1 MTTHPLMTS
10 STPVLPDV
18 FTDPA
23 SGQRINLLDYKARNM
38 RASWLTAIL
47 TMLLLAGLAYLMAVV
62 TGVGSASYFV
72 GTALVIGAGQ
82 GVVGFWFSDK
92 IALAA
97 SGARKATA
105 EEHRYL
111 VNVTEAVSIGAG
123 VPMPDIYVIDS
134 QAPNAFA
141 TGRNPANSS
150 IAVTRGL
157 LQLLDRQQLE
167 GVIAHEM
174 AHIRNY
180 DIRFMSMLVATIGAI
195 LVLRDLVAR
204 WTFIGGI
211 GSGSGRRRSSDRGG
225 DGARGQGIMT
235 LLLILLLVL
244 APILATLL
252 RLAVSRRREYL
263 ADATGAYIT
272 RNPEGLAQALEKL
285 RAYRGPH
292 LEVSEGV
299 KHMFF
304 INPSLGQNNLD
315 AFATHPPID
324 ERIKRLRRM

>member
-1 MTTHPLMTS
+1 MTS

-38 RASWLTAIL
+38 RASWLMALI
-47 TMLLLAGLAYLMAVV
+47 TMALLAALAYLLARV
-62 TGVGSASYFV
+62 TGVGSSTYFV
-72 GTALVIGAGQ
+72 GTALFIGAGQ

-141 TGRNPANSS
+141 TGRDPQHSS
-150 IAVTRGL
+150 IAVTRGM
-157 LQLLDRQQLE
+157 LQLLDRQELE

-180 DIRFMSMLVATIGAI
+180 DIRFMSMLVATLGAI
-195 LVLRDLVAR
+195 LVLRDLVGR
-204 WTFIGGI
+204 WTFFGGI

-225 DGARGQGIMT
+225 DGSRGQGIMT
-235 LLLILLLVL
+235 LLLIVLLVL

-272 RNPEGLAQALEKL
+272 RNPEGLASALEKL

-304 INPSLGQNNLD
+304 VNPTVGQNNVD
-315 AFATHPPID
+315 AFATHPPIE

>member
-1 MTTHPLMTS
+1 MSPS
-10 STPVLPDV
+10 SHVLPDV

-23 SGQRINLLDYKARNM
+23 SGQRINLLDYKARNV
-38 RASWLTAIL
+38 RLSWLMAL
-47 TMLLLAGLAYLMAVV
+47 VTMALLAGLAYLIAMV
-62 TGVGSASYFV
+62 TDVASSTFFVGSA
-72 GTALVIGAGQ
+72 
-82 GVVGFWFSDK
+82 
-92 IALAA
+92 LA
-97 SGARKATA
+97 
-105 EEHRYL
+105 
-111 VNVTEAVSIGAG
+111 IGAG
-123 VPMPDIYVIDS
+123 VPMPDVYVIDS

-141 TGRNPANSS
+141 TGRDPEHSS

-204 WTFIGGI
+204 WTFLGGI

-235 LLLILLLVL
+235 LLLILLLIL

-304 INPSLGQNNLD
+304 VNPSVGQNNLD

>member
-1 MTTHPLMTS
+1 MMTS
-10 STPVLPDV
+10 QPPVLPDV

-23 SGQRINLLDYKARNM
+23 SGQRINLLDYKARNL
-38 RASWLTAIL
+38 RASWLMAL
-47 TMLLLAGLAYLMAVV
+47 VTMALLAAIAYLLATV
-62 TGVGSASYFV
+62 TGVGSSVYFV
-72 GTALVIGAGQ
+72 GTALAIGAGQ
-82 GVVGFWFSDK
+82 GIVGFWFSDK

-111 VNVTEAVSIGAG
+111 VNVTEAVAIGAG
-123 VPMPDIYVIDS
+123 VPGIYVIDS
-134 QAPNAFA
+134 PAPNAFA
-141 TGRNPANSS
+141 TGRDPEHSS
-150 IAVTRGL
+150 IAVSRGM
-157 LQLLDRQQLE
+157 LQLLDRQELE

-180 DIRFMSMLVATIGAI
+180 DIRFMSMLVATLGAI
-195 LVLRDLVAR
+195 LVLRDLVGR
-204 WTFIGGI
+204 WTFLGGI

-235 LLLILLLVL
+235 LLLIVLLVL

-252 RLAVSRRREYL
+252 RLAVNRRREYL

-272 RNPEGLAQALEKL
+272 RNPEGLASALEKL

-304 INPSLGQNNLD
+304 VNPTVGQNNVD
-315 AFATHPPID
+315 AFATHPPIE
-324 ERIKRLRRM
+324 ERISRLRRM

>member
-1 MTTHPLMTS
+1 MTIPAT
-10 STPVLPDV
+10 VLPDV

-38 RASWLTAIL
+38 RASWLMALL
-47 TMLLLAGLAYLMAVV
+47 TMVILAALAYLLATV
-62 TGVGSASYFV
+62 TGVGSSTYFV

-111 VNVTEAVSIGAG
+111 VNVTEAVAIGAG
-123 VPMPDIYVIDS
+123 VPVPDIYVIDS

-141 TGRNPANSS
+141 TGRDPQHSS
-150 IAVTRGL
+150 IAVTRGM

-174 AHIRNY
+174 AHVRNY
-180 DIRFMSMLVATIGAI
+180 DIRFMSMLVATLGAI
-195 LVLRDLVAR
+195 LVLRDLVGR
-204 WTFIGGI
+204 WAFFGGI

-225 DGARGQGIMT
+225 DGSRGQGVMT

-285 RAYRGPH
+285 RAYRGPQ

-299 KHMFF
+299 RHMFF
-304 INPSLGQNNLD
+304 VNPTVGQNNVD
-315 AFATHPPID
+315 AFATHPPIE